1 MKKKRFKVYFTND
14 ICSCFNVT
22 EKQIKNIVKQYTN
35 VEKVVE
41 IKKNLLTKEES
52 YRIIRV

>member
-1 MKKKRFKVYFTND
+1 MKKRFKIYFTND

-22 EKQIKNIVKQYTN
+22 EKQIKNIVKEYAN

-41 IKKNLLTKEES
+41 IKKNLLTKKES
-52 YRIIRV
+52 CRIIKV